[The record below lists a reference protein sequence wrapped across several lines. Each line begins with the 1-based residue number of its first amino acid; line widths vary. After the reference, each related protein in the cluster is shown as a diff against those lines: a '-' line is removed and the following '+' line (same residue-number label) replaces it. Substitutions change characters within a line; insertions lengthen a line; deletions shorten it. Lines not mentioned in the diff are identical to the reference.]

1 MTQRTLIIKE
11 SALKSDS
18 DHEEIDYRTLKGWC
32 KSGKIFRKF
41 RTYHQVAFNLDCS
54 PKYRRA
60 VLLGS
65 IGYFL
70 KKGSSTIQYADQ
82 KKVNVTFF
90 FLFKRFFIFVRD
102 LIRKPFFLSS
112 LKRKITKLEQNVP
125 RSISLYQEGTPYYF
139 RTDFHFNLITGGSVG
154 HIAGVL
160 NNLEKHLGTTPIFL
174 TSTTIPTVKIE
185 IESHIVTPEDQFLD
199 YNNFPNFAFSQ
210 TYTKKATPLL
220 EKRPPQLIYER
231 YSCGSISG
239 VELSQKFQVPLVLE
253 YNGSEIWVG
262 KNWGKSFLHE
272 NIFLKLEEL
281 NLHAAQLIVV
291 VSQPLKEQLLE
302 RGIEEKKIFVN
313 PNGVNPEKYSPS
325 IDGTSIRNELKLNDK
340 IVIGFI
346 GTFGKWHGAEI
357 LVESF
362 GKLLSQ
368 HKNQLHLLMIG
379 DGITMP
385 QVMETVKR
393 YQMEDCVTLTGAIPQ
408 AEAPSYLAACDI
420 LASPHVPN
428 SDGSKFFGSPTK
440 LFEYMAMGKG
450 IVASDLDQIGEV
462 LNHEK
467 TAYLVKPGE
476 KKALIEGLKVLI
488 EKPKLRNV
496 LGGNAREEV
505 VKKYTWNEHT
515 YKIIERLK
523 ELCPPA

>member
-1 MTQRTLIIKE
+1 M
-11 SALKSDS
+11 
-18 DHEEIDYRTLKGWC
+18 
-32 KSGKIFRKF
+32 
-41 RTYHQVAFNLDCS
+41 
-54 PKYRRA
+54 
-60 VLLGS
+60 
-65 IGYFL
+65 
-70 KKGSSTIQYADQ
+70 
-82 KKVNVTFF
+82 
-90 FLFKRFFIFVRD
+90 
-102 LIRKPFFLSS
+102 
-112 LKRKITKLEQNVP
+112 
-125 RSISLYQEGTPYYF
+125 
-139 RTDFHFNLITGGSVG
+139 
-154 HIAGVL
+154 
-160 NNLEKHLGTTPIFL
+160 
-174 TSTTIPTVKIE
+174 
-185 IESHIVTPEDQFLD
+185 
-199 YNNFPNFAFSQ
+199 
-210 TYTKKATPLL
+210 
-220 EKRPPQLIYER
+220 
-231 YSCGSISG
+231 
-239 VELSQKFQVPLVLE
+239 
-253 YNGSEIWVG
+253 
-262 KNWGKSFLHE
+262 
-272 NIFLKLEEL
+272 
-281 NLHAAQLIVV
+281 
-291 VSQPLKEQLLE
+291 
-302 RGIEEKKIFVN
+302 
-313 PNGVNPEKYSPS
+313 
-325 IDGTSIRNELKLNDK
+325 
-340 IVIGFI
+340 VIGFI

-357 LVESF
+357 LVECF
-362 GKLLSQ
+362 GELLSQ
-368 HKNQLHLLMIG
+368 YKNQLHLLMIG